1 MANPSK
7 TNKRVWSYQSKQV
20 VESER
25 SLMTIA
31 LALFTIGFFAWWIIL
46 GLAEADVIKNK
57 KLTKWIGVDAVRGVK
72 TYNVEDYYG

>member
-1 MANPSK
+1 MM
-7 TNKRVWSYQSKQV
+7 
-20 VESER
+20 
-25 SLMTIA
+25 LIG

-72 TYNVEDYYG
+72 PTTMEDYYG

>member
-1 MANPSK
+1 M
-7 TNKRVWSYQSKQV
+7 

-46 GLAEADVIKNK
+46 GFAEANDTKNN
-57 KLTKWIGVDAVRGVK
+57 LTRYIGIDTVRGVK
-72 TYNVEDYYG
+72 RYNVEDYYG